1 MRIKFYYDIER
12 FRLRK
17 AGKVKRIAEKLIS
30 DFKYRLGAV
39 DIIFTADEK
48 ILEINREFLGHDYY
62 TDIITFNYNEGKFI
76 RGEIYIS
83 IDRVRENAKKE
94 GCSLRREALRVIFH
108 GLLHLCG
115 FDDKSE
121 KEISLMREKEDIYIV
136 LAETE

>member
-39 DIIFTADEK
+39 DIIFTTDEK

-83 IDRVRENAKKE
+83 IDRVRENAIKE

-121 KEISLMREKEDIYIV
+121 KEISLMREKEDIYLV
-136 LAETE
+136 LEETE